1 MVGPSSGSRLAGIE
15 GLRAIAA
22 VSIVIT
28 HVWAFSMP
36 DGAVLG
42 SGRWVADALS
52 ALAVGVTLFFTLSG
66 FLLYRPFA
74 ASIARGVPYVPIRS
88 YFWNR
93 FLRIAPA
100 YWAILAISA
109 LLLASVYVRDAG
121 GHLGTGRLA
130 DPLELL
136 QAALLLQDY
145 HPRTMIIGIGPAWSL
160 AVEVVFYCLL
170 PLLVLAAVWAAR
182 FTHDRRGRVLVL
194 LAPPLLL
201 LLVGVSG
208 KLTVWHFLPAP
219 PAAGYSSDWHSVLER
234 SFWAQA
240 DLFSFGMAIA
250 VIHTEIADGRL
261 AMGFV
266 WRRLLVVL
274 GLLVFMPCALT
285 MHQGEQSYLLQNTGE
300 ALGIALLFA
309 AIVLPRPATESSP
322 KALRLLETRSLVL
335 IGVVSYSLFLWH
347 LPLIYWLR
355 EHGLT
360 IDGGWAALVL
370 NLAVVGAV
378 AGGLAA
384 LTYRYVEAP
393 ALKRK
398 RSTRGRARP
407 ETAAIGPDQPLAQ
420 APAATPTPATSGGS
434 PPGR

>member
-145 HPRTMIIGIGPAWSL
+145 HPRTMIIGIGPACFWS
-160 AVEVVFYCLL
+160 
-170 PLLVLAAVWAAR
+170 WR
-182 FTHDRRGRVLVL
+182 RSGRRG
-194 LAPPLLL
+194 
-201 LLVGVSG
+201 
-208 KLTVWHFLPAP
+208 
-219 PAAGYSSDWHSVLER
+219 
-234 SFWAQA
+234 
-240 DLFSFGMAIA
+240 
-250 VIHTEIADGRL
+250 
-261 AMGFV
+261 
-266 WRRLLVVL
+266 
-274 GLLVFMPCALT
+274 
-285 MHQGEQSYLLQNTGE
+285 
-300 ALGIALLFA
+300 
-309 AIVLPRPATESSP
+309 SP
-322 KALRLLETRSLVL
+322 T
-335 IGVVSYSLFLWH
+335 
-347 LPLIYWLR
+347 
-355 EHGLT
+355 T
-360 IDGGWAALVL
+360 
-370 NLAVVGAV
+370 GAV
-378 AGGLAA
+378 AYSCFSPRRCCSCWSVSPASSPFGISCQPRRRLATRA
-384 LTYRYVEAP
+384 TGIQYSSGASGHRRTCSAS
-393 ALKRK
+393 AW
-398 RSTRGRARP
+398 RSR
-407 ETAAIGPDQPLAQ
+407 
-420 APAATPTPATSGGS
+420 
-434 PPGR
+434 